1 MPTLTG
7 PSSELGARGT
17 YDEVRAVTRILAA
30 AYARERIED
39 AVRAVAE
46 DALNPGR
53 SDALPW
59 RDEAAFDAELDA
71 VVREI
76 AAATTVLLT
85 SRLTSL
91 LETAPPRV
99 VERLAAAQR
108 WQDQA

>member
-7 PSSELGARGT
+7 PSEAVGSQG
-17 YDEVRAVTRILAA
+17 EVRAMTRILDA
-30 AYARERIED
+30 AYARQRIED
-39 AVRAVAE
+39 VIRAVAE

-59 RDEAAFDAELDA
+59 RDETAFDDELGA

-76 AAATTVLLT
+76 AAAANVLLT
-85 SRLTSL
+85 TRLTDL
-91 LETAPPRV
+91 LGSAPPRV
-99 VERLAAAQR
+99 VERLAAAPR